1 MITVYAIRSEINGDI
16 YVGIA
21 KDADRRLKEHNSGK
35 NRYTKGLK
43 PWQIFYRELQPD
55 WASAR
60 KREIYLK
67 SGIGKEF
74 LKSLVP

>member
-1 MITVYAIRSEINGDI
+1 MIGVYAIRSLVNGDI

-21 KDADRRLKEHNSGK
+21 KDVDARIKEHNKGK
-35 NRYTKGLK
+35 SRYTKGLK
-43 PWQIFYRELQPD
+43 PWKEIYREEHAD
-55 WASAR
+55 WVSAR
-60 KREIYLK
+60 EREKKLK